1 MSVIPKPTHRTRP
14 DFTMNRPR
22 SRSALFSARLS
33 APGSA
38 LLAAMFTALS
48 AAPSAAMANDFPTVD
63 RVLYVQAC
71 MRDNPGNYYE
81 MVNKCSCAV
90 DTLANEL
97 TFDDYT
103 TMVTISNGMTLG
115 GERGGAIRDV
125 PTLEPMLKRYKE
137 LQAKAKKGCFIND
150 AK

>member
-1 MSVIPKPTHRTRP
+1 MTVPAPNHRTRLE
-14 DFTMNRPR
+14 
-22 SRSALFSARLS
+22 SAMKRTRLLS
-33 APGSA
+33 M
-38 LLAAMFTALS
+38 LLAGTCAALS
-48 AAPSAAMANDFPTVD
+48 ATPRAAQANDFPTVD

-90 DTLANEL
+90 DTLASEL
-97 TFDDYT
+97 SFDDYT